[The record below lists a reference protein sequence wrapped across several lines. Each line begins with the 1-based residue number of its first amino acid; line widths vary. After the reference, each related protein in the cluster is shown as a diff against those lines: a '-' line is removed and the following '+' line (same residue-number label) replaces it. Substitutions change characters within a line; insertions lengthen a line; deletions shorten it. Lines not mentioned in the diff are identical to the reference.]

1 MSSVGALRGLELP
14 SAARP
19 TGEWRARCLASFN
32 PPVHEHRDL
41 FDEQQR
47 TPVERIVGQDLDEA
61 SGKGK
66 PLSSRARQ
74 TQRSVESY
82 LKGGV
87 RPRWMERVGDID
99 AGIARERR
107 QLGRAYRALQR
118 EYGHDAETFAE
129 RWRAVAHGWPFA
141 ELNELIEQH
150 NEWYPIERDLA
161 LDPRTGE
168 YVRVGGRSYR
178 RPVLGPAWVLEI
190 FPAVPR
196 RVPRPGR

>member
-1 MSSVGALRGLELP
+1 M
-14 SAARP
+14 
-19 TGEWRARCLASFN
+19 
-32 PPVHEHRDL
+32 HEHRDR

-47 TPVERIVGQDLDEA
+47 TAVERIVGQDLDEA

-107 QLGRAYRALQR
+107 QLARAYRALQR

-129 RWRAVAHGWPFA
+129 RWRTVARGWPFA
-141 ELNELIEQH
+141 ELNELIDQH
-150 NEWYPIERDLA
+150 NDWYPIERDLA

-168 YVRVGGRSYR
+168 YVRVSGRSYR

-196 RVPRPGR
+196 RAQGPGR